1 MKCRYVECFRVF
13 RFCCGCLLL
22 VFFEVQAVVLIVR
35 GRLQPRGFR
44 NAVAVLLL
52 MLPLYAFVLGLAA
65 WMRYP
70 AAVAWV
76 GF

>member
-1 MKCRYVECFRVF
+1 MLSVFECFGF
-13 RFCCGCLLL
+13 AAAALFL
-22 VFFEVQAVVLIVR
+22 VFFEVQAVALIVR
-35 GRLQPRGFR
+35 GRLQPQEFR

-70 AAVAWV
+70 AAVAWL

>member
-1 MKCRYVECFRVF
+1 MLSVFECFGFAVAAVF
-13 RFCCGCLLL
+13 L
-22 VFFEVQAVVLIVR
+22 VVFEVQAAALIVR
-35 GRLQPRGFR
+35 GRLQPREFR

-70 AAVAWV
+70 AAVAWL